1 MICGDCLEVEER
13 EIAREEERG
22 RRRAD
27 AKDRRFGHLAGHRRE
42 SDAPTAVSPVPTR
55 TDTVPT

>member
-1 MICGDCLEVEER
+1 MEER